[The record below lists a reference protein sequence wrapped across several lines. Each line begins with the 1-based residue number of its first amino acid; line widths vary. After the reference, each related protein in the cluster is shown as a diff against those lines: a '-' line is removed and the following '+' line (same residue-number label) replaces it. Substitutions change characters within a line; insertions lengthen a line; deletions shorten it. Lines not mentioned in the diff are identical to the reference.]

1 MIRFTFDTG
10 DVLEITSGSI
20 VYGCPAGIA
29 KIEPT
34 EREDL
39 TNLIGIIVLRN
50 QSVNIDP
57 DCGELTVTYRDGKV
71 GIAMTLGTTFMFFTV
86 AKTFRELV
94 TALIDAALDYCRRE
108 GL

>member
-10 DVLEITSGSI
+10 DVLEITSRSI
-20 VYGCPAGIA
+20 VYGCPAGIV
-29 KIEPT
+29 KIDPN

-39 TNLIGIIVLRN
+39 TNLIDIIVLRN

-57 DCGELTVTYRDGKV
+57 DCGELTVTCRGEV
-71 GIAMTLGTTFMFFTV
+71 GIAMTLGTFMFFTA